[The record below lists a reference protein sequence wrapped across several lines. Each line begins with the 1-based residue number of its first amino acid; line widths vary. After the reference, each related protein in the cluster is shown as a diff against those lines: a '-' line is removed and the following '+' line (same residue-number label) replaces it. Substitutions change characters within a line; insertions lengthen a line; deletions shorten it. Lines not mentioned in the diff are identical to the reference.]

1 MLRWHSCCRKHVQC
15 IVRIRN
21 LICLWHVLTI
31 LGVAPCEPVF
41 IGLPRALL
49 CCNGVF
55 TLRPMFV
62 TKCIVNVFCI
72 RSQFVHEINLVMCRQ
87 YDWLSAKMLQVD
99 LCYSSRF
106 TLAHQQWDAVWTPPP
121 LKIACLPHHSTMH
134 QTLLR
139 IWASSWGILGWP
151 CIVYILLYNMMSFV
165 MRVQQL
171 LRIVCHKF
179 ERIGRWEGGA
189 GEGRGKSILQ
199 IACRCWGC
207 GCHYVLYYG

>member
-1 MLRWHSCCRKHVQC
+1 MHRK
-15 IVRIRN
+15 
-21 LICLWHVLTI
+21 CLLY
-31 LGVAPCEPVF
+31 
-41 IGLPRALL
+41 
-49 CCNGVF
+49 
-55 TLRPMFV
+55 
-62 TKCIVNVFCI
+62 
-72 RSQFVHEINLVMCRQ
+72 SQFVYEINLAMCRQ

-106 TLAHQQWDAVWTPPP
+106 TLAHQQSDAVWTTPP
-121 LKIACLPHHSTMH
+121 LKIACPAHHSTMH

-151 CIVYILLYNMMSFV
+151 CIVYILLYNMMSFAT
-165 MRVQQL
+165 RVQQL

-199 IACRCWGC
+199 IACRCWGWLPLRAILLI
-207 GCHYVLYYG
+207 GSVQFLSHPLLFQSYYDLLFDNYNLE